1 MSSCRAVFTG
11 TKMVSCMM
19 NITDV
24 KCLNF
29 DLYQKRA
36 LGWQG
41 SRLAVDKTA
50 SRRPGRLLRRH
61 QLFFDDFVL
70 AHAIYRC
77 CRGVLLDHF

>member
-50 SRRPGRLLRRH
+50 SRRPGCSVVICVTS
-61 QLFFDDFVL
+61 FKCVVNYAL
-70 AHAIYRC
+70 AAGRT
-77 CRGVLLDHF
+77 